1 MDCIILQYI
10 YSLKTCTGKSI
21 ANANEWVFTFQSIR
35 CICVL
40 IQRCIQNR
48 FSRLSEKS
56 PMSEARPST
65 VKHLCIAQ
73 CNYQDIQ
80 FHGSLRWLHLQETP
94 SQNFI
99 KRLKQR
105 RLGADFAW
113 TGRVFRYLTWSG
125 LVVFVLDSL
134 NQIKENVSYKS
145 WIKVVYIVLY
155 VSKHRKCNLTIVIV
169 FCFALSKR
177 WE

>member
-1 MDCIILQYI
+1 MSAYI
-10 YSLKTCTGKSI
+10 SKHTLYMCVNTKVHS
-21 ANANEWVFTFQSIR
+21 EQVFTTFGKKPNVRSSTWY
-35 CICVL
+35 CKTPL
-40 IQRCIQNR
+40 Y
-48 FSRLSEKS
+48 
-56 PMSEARPST
+56 ST
-65 VKHLCIAQ
+65 V
-73 CNYQDIQ
+73 YIQ

-105 RLGADFAW
+105 RLGADFAR

-169 FCFALSKR
+169 FCFALSKK